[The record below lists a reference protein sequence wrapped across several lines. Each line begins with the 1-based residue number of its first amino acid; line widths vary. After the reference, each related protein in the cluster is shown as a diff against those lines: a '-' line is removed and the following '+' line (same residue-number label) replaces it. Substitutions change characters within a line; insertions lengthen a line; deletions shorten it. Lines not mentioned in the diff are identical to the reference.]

1 MRACFAILACF
12 IAASLVRAENHVT
25 WEITPPV
32 CGPGQPFR
40 LQVRI
45 ESDDIL
51 GPSNQV
57 GREIKPPRG
66 MVLRFSGQVFR
77 ANATE
82 ATLNFS
88 GVAPEEEGTYV
99 LPAFNVRFPSQIVL
113 VPAINLIVSNKTGYR
128 KEGRARAELV
138 LPERTFYVGEK
149 IAGSVVM
156 RGSEQETVTGS
167 FGLECEAEG
176 FTFQTEG
183 SSFTQPLQDGLGLM
197 KPFDL
202 TPIRAGQGEFSLSGI
217 MLVNT
222 GDRISSL
229 NISGRDRPFNF
240 RRKLTVEHVP
250 ETGRPAD
257 WGGSIGK
264 LEITPPDLSNRFPEV
279 GEPIKLKLTLVGEGN
294 LERIIAPEIPGT
306 DNWDI
311 ALASELRQRRSEGR
325 RTFIYTLVPRLPGD
339 LKTPAIRFP
348 TFNPDSKKFE
358 TVEFASVAVKVSGN
372 APAKVELVTIDPS
385 AKVGTP
391 AAKMVTGLLTPT
403 VAAGVKGVAKIEP
416 LAASQPFWLS
426 NTGALVALLLATA
439 VISVVGYFAAH
450 PEFLIRRQARGNL
463 RRARAAAQDAYRRQD
478 YAAYA
483 RAMTQG
489 LRTGAAPL
497 LKAEP
502 LALTQ
507 SDILRALPTASPTL
521 IEAIFLAA
529 DGEKYGAKDAR
540 QTIAEDAQLQA
551 MLNTLE
557 AQL

>member
-1 MRACFAILACF
+1 MRAAFAILACF
-12 IAASLVRAENHVT
+12 IAASLVRAENHIT

-51 GPSNQV
+51 GGANQV

-66 MVLRFSGQVFR
+66 MVLRYSGQVFR

-88 GVAPEEEGTYV
+88 GVAPEEEGNYV
-99 LPAFNVRFPSQIVL
+99 LPAFNARFPSQVVL
-113 VPAINLIVSNKTGYR
+113 VPAITLIVSNKTGYR

-149 IAGSVVM
+149 ITGGVVM

-306 DNWDI
+306 DTWDI

-358 TVEFASVAVKVSGN
+358 TVVFASVAVKVSGN

-391 AAKMVTGLLTPT
+391 AAKMITGLLTPA

-426 NTGALVALLLATA
+426 NSAALVALLLTTA

-450 PEFLIRRQARGNL
+450 PEFLIRRRARLDL
-463 RRARAAAQDAYRRQD
+463 RRARAAAQYAYRRQD

>member
-12 IAASLVRAENHVT
+12 VATSLVRAENHVT

-82 ATLNFS
+82 AMLNFS

-113 VPAINLIVSNKTGYR
+113 VPAINLIVSSKTGYR

-202 TPIRAGQGEFSLSGI
+202 TPIRAGQGEFNLSGI

-426 NTGALVALLLATA
+426 NTGALVTLLLATA
-439 VISVVGYFAAH
+439 VISVIGYFAAH
-450 PEFLIRRQARGNL
+450 PEFLIRRQARSNL

-489 LRTGAAPL
+489 LRAGAAPL

-521 IEAIFLAA
+521 IEAIFLTA
-529 DGEKYGAKDAR
+529 DGEKYGAKGPR

>member
-149 IAGSVVM
+149 IAGGVVM

-264 LEITPPDLSNRFPEV
+264 LEVTPPDLSNRFPEV

-306 DNWDI
+306 NNWDI

-450 PEFLIRRQARGNL
+450 PEFLIRRQARSNL

>member
-1 MRACFAILACF
+1 MRATFTILACF
-12 IAASLVRAENHVT
+12 IAASLARAESHVT

-45 ESDDIL
+45 ESDDVL
-51 GPSNQV
+51 GPANQV

-66 MVLRFSGQVFR
+66 MALRFSTQVFR

-99 LPAFNVRFPSQIVL
+99 LPAFNARFPSQIVL

-149 IAGSVVM
+149 ITGGVVM

-202 TPIRAGQGEFSLSGI
+202 TPIRAGQSEFNLSGI

-306 DNWDI
+306 DTWDI

-339 LKTPAIRFP
+339 LKTPAVRFP

-358 TVEFASVAVKVSGN
+358 TVEFVSVAVKVSGN

-391 AAKMVTGLLTPT
+391 AAKMITGLLTPT

-416 LAASQPFWLS
+416 LAASQPFWVS
-426 NTGALVALLLATA
+426 NTGALVVLLLATA

-529 DGEKYGAKDAR
+529 DGEKYGAKDPR

>member
-149 IAGSVVM
+149 IAGGVVM

-264 LEITPPDLSNRFPEV
+264 LEVTPPDLSNRFPEV

-325 RTFIYTLVPRLPGD
+325 RTFIYTIVPRLPGD

-358 TVEFASVAVKVSGN
+358 TVEFTSVAVKVSGN

-450 PEFLIRRQARGNL
+450 PEFLIRRQARANL
-463 RRARAAAQDAYRRQD
+463 RRARAAALDALRRQD

-483 RAMTQG
+483 QAMTQG
-489 LRTGAAPL
+489 LRAGAAPL

-507 SDILRALPTASPTL
+507 SDILRVLPTASLAL
-521 IEAIFLAA
+521 IEAVFLTA
-529 DGEKYGAKDAR
+529 DGEKYGAKDPR

>member
-149 IAGSVVM
+149 IAGGVVM

-264 LEITPPDLSNRFPEV
+264 LEVTPPDLSNRFPEV

-426 NTGALVALLLATA
+426 NTGALVTLLLATA

-450 PEFLIRRQARGNL
+450 PEFLIRRQARSNL

>member
-149 IAGSVVM
+149 IAGGVVM

-202 TPIRAGQGEFSLSGI
+202 TPIRAGQGEFNLSGI

-426 NTGALVALLLATA
+426 NTGALVTLLLATA

-450 PEFLIRRQARGNL
+450 PEFLIRRQARSNL

-507 SDILRALPTASPTL
+507 SDILRALPMASPTL

-529 DGEKYGAKDAR
+529 DGEKYGAKGPR

>member
-12 IAASLVRAENHVT
+12 IATSLVRAENHVT

-45 ESDDIL
+45 ESDDVL
-51 GPSNQV
+51 GPANQV
-57 GREIKPPRG
+57 GKEIKPPRG
-66 MVLRFSGQVFR
+66 MALRFAGQVFR
-77 ANATE
+77 ANALE

-88 GVAPEEEGTYV
+88 GVAPEDEGTYV
-99 LPAFNVRFPSQIVL
+99 LPAFNVRFPSQMVT
-113 VPAINLIVSNKTGYR
+113 VPAISLIVSNTTGYR
-128 KEGRARAELV
+128 KEGRARAELA
-138 LPERTFYVGEK
+138 LPDRTFYVGEK

-156 RGSEQETVTGS
+156 RGSEQETVTGT

-183 SSFTQPLQDGLGLM
+183 SSFTQPLQDGKGLV
-197 KPFDL
+197 KPFVL
-202 TPIRAGQGEFSLSGI
+202 TPIRAGQGEFNLSGI

-229 NISGRDRPFNF
+229 NTAGRDRAFSF

-257 WGGSIGK
+257 WGGSIGQ
-264 LEITPPDLSNRFPEV
+264 LEVTPPDLSNRFPEV

-294 LERIIAPEIPGT
+294 LDRIIAPEIPGT
-306 DNWDI
+306 DAWDVTP
-311 ALASELRQRRSEGR
+311 ASELRQRRSEGR

-339 LKTPAIRFP
+339 LKTPAVRFA
-348 TFNPDSKKFE
+348 TFNADSKKFE
-358 TVEFASVAVKVSGN
+358 SVEFISVAVKVSGN
-372 APAKVELVTIDPS
+372 APAKVDLVTIDPS
-385 AKVGTP
+385 AKVGAP
-391 AAKMVTGLLTPT
+391 AAKTITGLLTPT

-416 LAASQPFWLS
+416 LAASQPFWVS
-426 NTGALVALLLATA
+426 NSAALVALLLATTA
-439 VISVVGYFAAH
+439 ISVVGYFAAH
-450 PEFLIRRQARGNL
+450 PEILIRRRARRDL
-463 RRARAAAQDAYRRQD
+463 RRARAAAHAAQSRQD

-489 LRTGAAPL
+489 LRAGAAPL

-507 SDILRALPTASPTL
+507 SDILRALPTANIALLT
-521 IEAIFLAA
+521 AVFLAA
-529 DGEKYGAKDAR
+529 DGEKYGARDTHQA
-540 QTIAEDAQLQA
+540 IAEDAQLQA

>member
-229 NISGRDRPFNF
+229 NISGRDRPFSF

-264 LEITPPDLSNRFPEV
+264 LEVTPPDLSNRFPEV

-450 PEFLIRRQARGNL
+450 PEFLIRRQARSNL

-507 SDILRALPTASPTL
+507 SDILRALPMASPTL

>member
-202 TPIRAGQGEFSLSGI
+202 TPIRAGQGEFNLSGI

-264 LEITPPDLSNRFPEV
+264 LEVTPPDLSNRFPEV

-450 PEFLIRRQARGNL
+450 PEFLIRRQARSNL

-507 SDILRALPTASPTL
+507 SDILRALPMASPTL

>member
-202 TPIRAGQGEFSLSGI
+202 TPIRAGQGEFNLSGI

-426 NTGALVALLLATA
+426 NTGALVTLLLATA

-507 SDILRALPTASPTL
+507 SDILRALPMASPTL

>member
-202 TPIRAGQGEFSLSGI
+202 TPIRAGQGEFNLSGI

-450 PEFLIRRQARGNL
+450 PEFLIRRQARSNL

>member
-12 IAASLVRAENHVT
+12 VATSLVRAENHVT

-51 GPSNQV
+51 GPSNLV

-88 GVAPEEEGTYV
+88 GVAPEEEGTYI
-99 LPAFNVRFPSQIVL
+99 LPAFNARFPSQIVL

-149 IAGSVVM
+149 IAGGVVM

-264 LEITPPDLSNRFPEV
+264 LEVTPPDLSNRFPEV

-311 ALASELRQRRSEGR
+311 ALTSELRQRRSEGR
-325 RTFIYTLVPRLPGD
+325 RTFIYTIVPRLPGD

-391 AAKMVTGLLTPT
+391 AAKMITGLLTPT

-450 PEFLIRRQARGNL
+450 PEFLIRRRARANL
-463 RRARAAAQDAYRRQD
+463 RRARAAALDALRRQD

-483 RAMTQG
+483 QAMTQG
-489 LRTGAAPL
+489 LRAGAAPL

-507 SDILRALPTASPTL
+507 SDILRVLPTASLAL
-521 IEAIFLAA
+521 IEAVFLTA
-529 DGEKYGAKDAR
+529 DGEKYGAKDPR

>member
-202 TPIRAGQGEFSLSGI
+202 TPIRAGQGEFNLSGI

-264 LEITPPDLSNRFPEV
+264 LEVTPPDLSNRFPEV

-385 AKVGTP
+385 AKIGTP

-426 NTGALVALLLATA
+426 NTGALVTLLLATA

>member
-264 LEITPPDLSNRFPEV
+264 LEVTPPDLSNRFPEV

-306 DNWDI
+306 DSWDI

-450 PEFLIRRQARGNL
+450 PEFLIRRQARSNL

>member
-12 IAASLVRAENHVT
+12 IATSLVRAENHVT

-45 ESDDIL
+45 ESDDVL
-51 GPSNQV
+51 GPANQV
-57 GREIKPPRG
+57 GKEIKPPRG
-66 MVLRFSGQVFR
+66 MALRFSGQVFR
-77 ANATE
+77 ANALE

-88 GVAPEEEGTYV
+88 GVAPEDEGTYV
-99 LPAFNVRFPSQIVL
+99 LPAFNARFPSQVVA
-113 VPAINLIVSNKTGYR
+113 VPAINLIVSNTTGYR
-128 KEGRARAELV
+128 KEGRARAELA

-149 IAGSVVM
+149 ILGGVVM
-156 RGSEQETVTGS
+156 RGSEQETVTGT

-176 FTFQTEG
+176 FAFQTEG
-183 SSFTQPLQDGLGLM
+183 SSFTQPLQDGKGLV
-197 KPFDL
+197 KPFVL
-202 TPIRAGQGEFSLSGI
+202 TPIRAGQGEFNLSGI

-229 NISGRDRPFNF
+229 NTSGRDRPFNF

-257 WGGSIGK
+257 WGGSIGQ
-264 LEITPPDLSNRFPEV
+264 LEVTPPDLSNRFPEV

-294 LERIIAPEIPGT
+294 LDRIIAPEIPGT
-306 DNWDI
+306 DAWDVTP
-311 ALASELRQRRSEGR
+311 ASELRQRRSEGR

-339 LKTPAIRFP
+339 LKTPAVRFA
-348 TFNPDSKKFE
+348 TFNADSKKFE
-358 TVEFASVAVKVSGN
+358 SVEFISVAVKVSGN
-372 APAKVELVTIDPS
+372 APAKVDLVTIDPS
-385 AKVGTP
+385 AKVGAP
-391 AAKMVTGLLTPT
+391 AAKTITGLLTPT

-416 LAASQPFWLS
+416 LAASQPFWVS
-426 NTGALVALLLATA
+426 NSAALVALLLATTA
-439 VISVVGYFAAH
+439 ISVVGYFAAH
-450 PEFLIRRQARGNL
+450 PEILIRRRARRDL
-463 RRARAAAQDAYRRQD
+463 RRARAAAHAAQSRQD

-489 LRTGAAPL
+489 LRAGAAPL

-507 SDILRALPTASPTL
+507 SDILRALPTANIALLT
-521 IEAIFLAA
+521 AVFLAA
-529 DGEKYGAKDAR
+529 DGEKYGARDTHQA
-540 QTIAEDAQLQA
+540 IAEDAQLQA

>member
-1 MRACFAILACF
+1 MRATFTILACF
-12 IAASLVRAENHVT
+12 IAASLARAESHVT

-45 ESDDIL
+45 ESDDVL
-51 GPSNQV
+51 GPANQV

-66 MVLRFSGQVFR
+66 MALRFSAQVFR

-99 LPAFNVRFPSQIVL
+99 LPAFNARFPSQIVL

-149 IAGSVVM
+149 ITGGVVM

-202 TPIRAGQGEFSLSGI
+202 TPIRAGQSEFNLSGI

-306 DNWDI
+306 DTWDI

-339 LKTPAIRFP
+339 LKTPAVRFP

-358 TVEFASVAVKVSGN
+358 TVEFVSVAVKVSGN

-391 AAKMVTGLLTPT
+391 AAKMITGLLTPT

-426 NTGALVALLLATA
+426 NTGALVVLLLSTA

-529 DGEKYGAKDAR
+529 DGEKYGAKDPR

>member
-1 MRACFAILACF
+1 MRATFTILACF
-12 IAASLVRAENHVT
+12 IAASLARAESHVT

-45 ESDDIL
+45 ESDDVL
-51 GPSNQV
+51 GPANQV

-66 MVLRFSGQVFR
+66 MALRFSTQVFR

-99 LPAFNVRFPSQIVL
+99 LPAFNARFPSQIVL

-149 IAGSVVM
+149 ITGGVVM

-202 TPIRAGQGEFSLSGI
+202 TPIRAGQSEFNLSGI

-306 DNWDI
+306 DTWDI

-339 LKTPAIRFP
+339 LKTPAVRFP

-358 TVEFASVAVKVSGN
+358 TVEFVSVAVKVSGN

-391 AAKMVTGLLTPT
+391 AAKMITGLLTPT

-416 LAASQPFWLS
+416 LAASQPFWVS
-426 NTGALVALLLATA
+426 NTGALVVLLLATA

-478 YAAYA
+478 FAAYA

-529 DGEKYGAKDAR
+529 DGEKYGAKDPR

>member
-257 WGGSIGK
+257 WGGSIGN
-264 LEITPPDLSNRFPEV
+264 LEVTPPDLSNRFPEV

-450 PEFLIRRQARGNL
+450 PEFLIRRQARSNL

-529 DGEKYGAKDAR
+529 DGEKYGAKGPR

>member
-264 LEITPPDLSNRFPEV
+264 LEVTPPVLSNRFPEV

-450 PEFLIRRQARGNL
+450 PEFLIRRQARSNL

>member
-202 TPIRAGQGEFSLSGI
+202 TPIRAGQGEFNLSGI

-426 NTGALVALLLATA
+426 NTGALVTLLLATA

-450 PEFLIRRQARGNL
+450 PEFLIRRQARSNL

>member
-1 MRACFAILACF
+1 MRAFFVFLACCL
-12 IAASLVRAENHVT
+12 AATFARAENHVT

-32 CGPGQPFR
+32 CGPGQPFN

-45 ESDDIL
+45 ESDDVL
-51 GPSNQV
+51 GPANQV
-57 GREIKPPRG
+57 GKEIKPPRG
-66 MVLRFSGQVFR
+66 MALRFRGQVFR

-88 GVAPEEEGTYV
+88 GVAPEEEGNYV
-99 LPAFNVRFPSQIVL
+99 RPAFNARFPSQMVT
-113 VPAINLIVSNKTGYR
+113 VPDITLIVSSKTGYR

-138 LPERTFYVGEK
+138 LPDRTFYVGEK

-156 RGSEQETVTGS
+156 RGSEQETVTGT

-183 SSFTQPLQDGLGLM
+183 SSFTQPLQDGHGLT
-197 KPFDL
+197 KTFEL
-202 TPIRAGQGEFSLSGI
+202 TPIRAGQGEFNLSGI

-229 NISGRDRPFNF
+229 NTSGRDRPFNF

-264 LEITPPDLSNRFPEV
+264 LEVTPPDLSNRFPEV

-294 LERIIAPEIPGT
+294 LERIVAPEIPGSDT
-306 DNWDI
+306 WDI
-311 ALASELRQRRSEGR
+311 APTSEKRQRRGEDR

-339 LKTPAIRFP
+339 LKTPAVRFS
-348 TFNPDSKKFE
+348 TFDPDTKKFA
-358 TVEFASVAVKVSGN
+358 TVEFVSVAVKVSGN

-391 AAKMVTGLLTPT
+391 AAKTITGLLAPT
-403 VAAGVKGVAKIEP
+403 VAAGAKGVTKIEP
-416 LAASQPFWLS
+416 LAASQPFWFS
-426 NTGALVALLLATA
+426 NSLALGVLLLATA
-439 VISVVGYFAAH
+439 AISIVGYLAAH
-450 PEFLIRRQARGNL
+450 PEILIRRRARFEL
-463 RRARAAAQDAYRRQD
+463 RRARATAQDAQRRQD
-478 YAAYA
+478 YVAYA
-483 RAMTQG
+483 RAMTHG
-489 LRTGAAPL
+489 LRCGAAPL
-497 LKAEP
+497 LQAEP

-507 SDILRALPTASPTL
+507 SDILRALPTANAALLT
-521 IEAIFLAA
+521 AVFLVAA
-529 DGEKYGAKDAR
+529 GEKYGAKDAH
-540 QTIAEDAQLQA
+540 QAIAEDAQLQA

>member
-1 MRACFAILACF
+1 MA
-12 IAASLVRAENHVT
+12 
-25 WEITPPV
+25 
-32 CGPGQPFR
+32 
-40 LQVRI
+40 
-45 ESDDIL
+45 
-51 GPSNQV
+51 
-57 GREIKPPRG
+57 
-66 MVLRFSGQVFR
+66 LRFSGQVFR
-77 ANATE
+77 ANALE

-88 GVAPEEEGTYV
+88 GVAPEDEGTYV
-99 LPAFNVRFPSQIVL
+99 LPAFNVRFPSQVVA
-113 VPAINLIVSNKTGYR
+113 VPAINLIVSNTTGYR
-128 KEGRARAELV
+128 KEGRARAELA

-156 RGSEQETVTGS
+156 RGSEQETVTGT

-183 SSFTQPLQDGLGLM
+183 SSFTQPLQDGKGLT
-197 KPFDL
+197 KPFVL
-202 TPIRAGQGEFSLSGI
+202 TPIRAGQGEFNLSGI

-229 NISGRDRPFNF
+229 NTSGRDRPFNF

-257 WGGSIGK
+257 WGGSIGQ
-264 LEITPPDLSNRFPEV
+264 LEVTPPDLSNRFPEV

-294 LERIIAPEIPGT
+294 LDRIIAPEIPGT
-306 DNWDI
+306 DAWDVTP
-311 ALASELRQRRSEGR
+311 ASELRQRRSEGR

-339 LKTPAIRFP
+339 LKTPAVRFA
-348 TFNPDSKKFE
+348 TFNADSKKFE
-358 TVEFASVAVKVSGN
+358 SVEFISVAVKVSGN
-372 APAKVELVTIDPS
+372 APAKVDLVTIDPS
-385 AKVGTP
+385 AKVGAP
-391 AAKMVTGLLTPT
+391 AAKTITGLLTPT

-416 LAASQPFWLS
+416 LAASQPFWVS
-426 NTGALVALLLATA
+426 NSAALVALLLATTA
-439 VISVVGYFAAH
+439 ISVVGYFAAH
-450 PEFLIRRQARGNL
+450 PEILIRRRARRDL
-463 RRARAAAQDAYRRQD
+463 RRARAAAHAAQSRQD

-489 LRTGAAPL
+489 LRAGAAPL

-507 SDILRALPTASPTL
+507 SDILRALPTANIALLT
-521 IEAIFLAA
+521 AVFLAA
-529 DGEKYGAKDAR
+529 DGEKYGARDTHQA
-540 QTIAEDAQLQA
+540 IAEDAQLQA

>member
-149 IAGSVVM
+149 IAGGVVM

-202 TPIRAGQGEFSLSGI
+202 TPIRAGQGEFNLSGI

-348 TFNPDSKKFE
+348 TFIPDSKKFE

-450 PEFLIRRQARGNL
+450 PEFLIRRQARSNL

>member
-202 TPIRAGQGEFSLSGI
+202 TPIRAGQGEFNLSGI

-264 LEITPPDLSNRFPEV
+264 LEVTPPDLSNRFPEV

-450 PEFLIRRQARGNL
+450 PEFLIRRQARSNL

>member
-1 MRACFAILACF
+1 MRAFFAILAAF
-12 IAASLVRAENHVT
+12 VAPSLVQAENHVT

-45 ESDDIL
+45 ESDDVL
-51 GPSNQV
+51 GPANQV
-57 GREIKPPRG
+57 GKEIKPPRG
-66 MVLRFSGQVFR
+66 MALRFSGQLFR

-88 GVAPEEEGTYV
+88 GVAPEDEGTYV
-99 LPAFNVRFPSQIVL
+99 LPGFNARFPSQVVA
-113 VPAINLIVSNKTGYR
+113 VPAITLIVSGKTGYR

-138 LPERTFYVGEK
+138 LPDRTFYVGEK
-149 IAGSVVM
+149 IAGRVVM
-156 RGSEQETVTGS
+156 RGSEQETVTGT

-176 FTFQTEG
+176 FNFQTEG
-183 SSFTQPLQDGLGLM
+183 SAFTQPLQDGLGLA
-197 KPFDL
+197 KTFDL
-202 TPIRAGQGEFSLSGI
+202 TPIRAGQGEFNLSGI

-229 NISGRDRPFNF
+229 STSGRDRPFNF

-264 LEITPPDLSNRFPEV
+264 LEATPPDLSNRFPEV

-294 LERIIAPEIPGT
+294 LERIVAPELPGS
-306 DNWDI
+306 DIWDI
-311 ALASELRQRRSEGR
+311 ALAPELRQRRGEGR

-339 LKTPAIRFP
+339 LKTPAVRFA

-358 TVEFASVAVKVSGN
+358 SVEFISVAVKVSGN
-372 APAKVELVTIDPS
+372 APAKVELVTMDPS
-385 AKVGTP
+385 AQIGTP
-391 AAKMVTGLLTPT
+391 AAKMITGLLTPT
-403 VAAGVKGVAKIEP
+403 VGAGTKGVAKIEP

-426 NTGALVALLLATA
+426 NSAALVTLLLATL

-450 PEFLIRRQARGNL
+450 PEILIRRRARGAL
-463 RRARAAAQDAYRRQD
+463 RRHRAAALEAQRRQD

-483 RAMTQG
+483 RAITQG
-489 LRTGAAPL
+489 LRAGAAPL
-497 LKAEP
+497 LQAEP

-507 SDILRALPTASPTL
+507 SDILRALPSANLTLLTAV
-521 IEAIFLAA
+521 FLAA
-529 DGEKYGAKDAR
+529 DGAKYGAKTGA
-540 QTIAEDAQLQA
+540 QAIAEDAQLQA

>member
-202 TPIRAGQGEFSLSGI
+202 TPIRAGQSEFNLSGI

-264 LEITPPDLSNRFPEV
+264 LEVTPPDLSNRFPEV

-450 PEFLIRRQARGNL
+450 PEFLIRRQARSNL

>member
-45 ESDDIL
+45 ESDDVL
-51 GPSNQV
+51 GGANQV

-66 MVLRFSGQVFR
+66 MTLRFSGQVFR

-88 GVAPEEEGTYV
+88 GVAPEEEGNYV
-99 LPAFNVRFPSQIVL
+99 LPAFNARFPSQIVL

-149 IAGSVVM
+149 IAGGVVM

-202 TPIRAGQGEFSLSGI
+202 TPIRAGQSEFNLSGI

-294 LERIIAPEIPGT
+294 LERIIAPEIPDT
-306 DNWDI
+306 DSWDI

-391 AAKMVTGLLTPT
+391 AAKMITGLLTPT

-426 NTGALVALLLATA
+426 NSAALVALLLTTA
-439 VISVVGYFAAH
+439 MISVVGYFAAH
-450 PEFLIRRQARGNL
+450 PEFLIRRQARANL
-463 RRARAAAQDAYRRQD
+463 RRARAAALDALRRQD

-483 RAMTQG
+483 QAMTQG
-489 LRTGAAPL
+489 LRAGAAPL

-507 SDILRALPTASPTL
+507 SDILRVLPTASLAL
-521 IEAIFLAA
+521 IEAVFLAA
-529 DGEKYGAKDAR
+529 AGEKYGAKDAR

>member
-149 IAGSVVM
+149 IAGGVVM

-264 LEITPPDLSNRFPEV
+264 LEVTPPDLSNRFPEV

-450 PEFLIRRQARGNL
+450 PEFLIRRQARSNL

-489 LRTGAAPL
+489 LRTGAAHSSRPSPSRSR
-497 LKAEP
+497 KATSSGP
-502 LALTQ
+502 C
-507 SDILRALPTASPTL
+507 RRRVPP
-521 IEAIFLAA
+521 
-529 DGEKYGAKDAR
+529 
-540 QTIAEDAQLQA
+540 
-551 MLNTLE
+551 
-557 AQL
+557 

>member
-1 MRACFAILACF
+1 MRATFTILACF
-12 IAASLVRAENHVT
+12 IAVSLARAESHVT

-45 ESDDIL
+45 ESDDVL
-51 GPSNQV
+51 GPANQV

-66 MVLRFSGQVFR
+66 MALRFSTQVFR

-99 LPAFNVRFPSQIVL
+99 LPAFNARFPSQIVL

-149 IAGSVVM
+149 IAGGVVM

-202 TPIRAGQGEFSLSGI
+202 TPIRAGQSEFNLSGI

-306 DNWDI
+306 DTWDI

-339 LKTPAIRFP
+339 LKTPAVRFP
-348 TFNPDSKKFE
+348 TFNPESKKFE
-358 TVEFASVAVKVSGN
+358 AVEFVSVAVKVSGN

-391 AAKMVTGLLTPT
+391 AAKMITGLLTPT

-426 NTGALVALLLATA
+426 NTGALVVLLLATA

-529 DGEKYGAKDAR
+529 DGEKYGAKDPR

>member
-12 IAASLVRAENHVT
+12 IAATLVRAENHVT

-149 IAGSVVM
+149 IAGGVVM

-264 LEITPPDLSNRFPEV
+264 LEVTPPDLSNRFPEV

-450 PEFLIRRQARGNL
+450 PEFLIRRQARSNL

>member
-1 MRACFAILACF
+1 M
-12 IAASLVRAENHVT
+12 
-25 WEITPPV
+25 
-32 CGPGQPFR
+32 
-40 LQVRI
+40 
-45 ESDDIL
+45 
-51 GPSNQV
+51 
-57 GREIKPPRG
+57 
-66 MVLRFSGQVFR
+66 
-77 ANATE
+77 ANALERLTH
-82 ATLNFS
+82 
-88 GVAPEEEGTYV
+88 
-99 LPAFNVRFPSQIVL
+99 QI
-113 VPAINLIVSNKTGYR
+113 
-128 KEGRARAELV
+128 
-138 LPERTFYVGEK
+138 
-149 IAGSVVM
+149 
-156 RGSEQETVTGS
+156 
-167 FGLECEAEG
+167 GL
-176 FTFQTEG
+176 Q
-183 SSFTQPLQDGLGLM
+183 
-197 KPFDL
+197 
-202 TPIRAGQGEFSLSGI
+202 FSLSGI

-264 LEITPPDLSNRFPEV
+264 LEVTPPDLSNRFPEV

-306 DNWDI
+306 DTWDI

-358 TVEFASVAVKVSGN
+358 TVEFVSVAVKVSGN

-391 AAKMVTGLLTPT
+391 AAKMITGLLTPT

-439 VISVVGYFAAH
+439 VISIVGYFAAH
-450 PEFLIRRQARGNL
+450 PEFLIRRRARGNL

-529 DGEKYGAKDAR
+529 DGEKYGAKDPR

>member
-149 IAGSVVM
+149 IAGGVVM

-264 LEITPPDLSNRFPEV
+264 LEVTPPDLSNRFPEV

-385 AKVGTP
+385 AKIGTP

-426 NTGALVALLLATA
+426 NTGALVTLLLATA

-450 PEFLIRRQARGNL
+450 PEFLIRRQARSNL

>member
-264 LEITPPDLSNRFPEV
+264 LEVTPPDLSNRFPEV

-385 AKVGTP
+385 AKIGTP

-450 PEFLIRRQARGNL
+450 PEFLIRRQARSNL

>member
-167 FGLECEAEG
+167 FGHECEAEG

-264 LEITPPDLSNRFPEV
+264 LEVTPPDLSNRFPEV

-450 PEFLIRRQARGNL
+450 PEFLIRRQARSNL

>member
-202 TPIRAGQGEFSLSGI
+202 TPIRAGQGEFNLSGI

-264 LEITPPDLSNRFPEV
+264 LEVTPPDLSNRFPEV

-426 NTGALVALLLATA
+426 NTGALVTLLLATA

-450 PEFLIRRQARGNL
+450 PEFLIRRQARSNL

>member
-149 IAGSVVM
+149 IAGGVVM

-202 TPIRAGQGEFSLSGI
+202 TPIRAGQGEFNLSGI

-264 LEITPPDLSNRFPEV
+264 LEVTPPDLSNRFPEV

-450 PEFLIRRQARGNL
+450 PEFLIRRQARSNL

-507 SDILRALPTASPTL
+507 SDILRALPMASPTL

>member
-264 LEITPPDLSNRFPEV
+264 LEVTPPDLSNRFPEV

-391 AAKMVTGLLTPT
+391 AAKMITGLLTPT

-426 NTGALVALLLATA
+426 NTGALVTLLLATA

-502 LALTQ
+502 LALTR
-507 SDILRALPTASPTL
+507 SDILRALPMASPTL

-529 DGEKYGAKDAR
+529 DGEKYGAKGPR

>member
-1 MRACFAILACF
+1 MRACFALLACF
-12 IAASLVRAENHVT
+12 VATSLVRAENHVT

-51 GPSNQV
+51 EGANQV

-66 MVLRFSGQVFR
+66 MTLRFSGQVFR

-82 ATLNFS
+82 ALLNFS
-88 GVAPEEEGTYV
+88 GIAPEEEGNYV
-99 LPAFNVRFPSQIVL
+99 LPAFNARFPSQMVL
-113 VPAINLIVSNKTGYR
+113 VPAITLIVSNKTGYR

-138 LPERTFYVGEK
+138 LPDRTFYVGEK
-149 IAGSVVM
+149 ITGSVIM

-183 SSFTQPLQDGLGLM
+183 SAFTQPLQDGLGLM

-202 TPIRAGQGEFSLSGI
+202 TPIRAGRGEFNLSGI
-217 MLVNT
+217 MLLNT

-229 NISGRDRPFNF
+229 NTSGRDRPFNF

-264 LEITPPDLSNRFPEV
+264 LEVTPTLISNLFPEV

-306 DNWDI
+306 DTWDI
-311 ALASELRQRRSEGR
+311 SLAPELRQRRSEGR
-325 RTFIYTLVPRLPGD
+325 RTFMYTLVPRLPGD
-339 LKTPAIRFP
+339 LKTPAVRFP

-358 TVEFASVAVKVSGN
+358 IVEFTSVAVKVSGN

-385 AKVGTP
+385 AQVGTP
-391 AAKMVTGLLTPT
+391 AAKMITGLLSPT

-426 NTGALVALLLATA
+426 NSAALVALLLTTA
-439 VISVVGYFAAH
+439 IISVVGYFAAH
-450 PEFLIRRQARGNL
+450 PEFLIRRQARRNL
-463 RRARAAAQDAYRRQD
+463 RRARTVALYALHRQD

-489 LRTGAAPL
+489 LRAGSAPL

-521 IEAIFLAA
+521 IDAVFLAA
-529 DGEKYGAKDAR
+529 AGEKYGAKDAR

>member
-12 IAASLVRAENHVT
+12 IAATLVRAENHVT

-264 LEITPPDLSNRFPEV
+264 LEVTPPDLSNRFPEV

-450 PEFLIRRQARGNL
+450 PEFLIRRQARSNL